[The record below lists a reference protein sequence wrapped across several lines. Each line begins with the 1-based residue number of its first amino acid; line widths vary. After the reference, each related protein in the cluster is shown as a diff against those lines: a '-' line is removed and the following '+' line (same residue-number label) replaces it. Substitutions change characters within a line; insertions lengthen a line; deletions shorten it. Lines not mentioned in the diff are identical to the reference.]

1 MRDAER
7 LGHPWVLSHWMSLDV
22 SAPQGQGCS
31 PGCKCGVRCWEG
43 DCLHFKGSRGA
54 GIGWPTQPRSKA
66 RPGVVIQ
73 RKANSSSQES
83 QERRQSEQSVPDSTA
98 RVSAPVGQGSPCT
111 ATRCRCQHPAAVPCH
126 RGIPGSRWGC
136 RYRAPTAHGSASQ
149 QAALSHRAAA
159 AHPRGNGMGGWW
171 ALKGSRW
178 VYERSWKFP
187 HRAVTQQGAQ
197 RAVPASGHL
206 MAPEDVKDEEVS
218 PRGAGRGTR
227 CGCG

>member
-1 MRDAER
+1 MG
-7 LGHPWVLSHWMSLDV
+7 LQVQGTHCPWL
-22 SAPQGQGCS
+22 
-31 PGCKCGVRCWEG
+31 WEG
-43 DCLHFKGSRGA
+43 A
-54 GIGWPTQPRSKA
+54 
-66 RPGVVIQ
+66 
-73 RKANSSSQES
+73 
-83 QERRQSEQSVPDSTA
+83 
-98 RVSAPVGQGSPCT
+98 
-111 ATRCRCQHPAAVPCH
+111 
-126 RGIPGSRWGC
+126 
-136 RYRAPTAHGSASQ
+136 ASQ
-149 QAALSHRAAA
+149 QEALSHRAAA
-159 AHPRGNGMGGWW
+159 AHLHGNRMGGWW